1 MPPRDLDD
9 QVVVR
14 RLTAIRELVD
24 LLARQGEV
32 SGAQL
37 RDDLV
42 LRLAV
47 ERALSQLVDLAS
59 DVNSH
64 VVAVAGIAE
73 PTDYRSSF
81 RQAARAGLITD
92 ELARRLG
99 PSVGLRDIVIHEY
112 VQVDLDLV
120 ARAVPQAASQFDEY
134 VAQVKAWLQAR
145 AQEPAAPVTPVT
157 PGERAG

>member
-59 DVNSH
+59 DVNSRGSPSPRTT
-64 VVAVAGIAE
+64 VRRSTRLRE
-73 PTDYRSSF
+73 PD
-81 RQAARAGLITD
+81 
-92 ELARRLG
+92 
-99 PSVGLRDIVIHEY
+99 
-112 VQVDLDLV
+112 
-120 ARAVPQAASQFDEY
+120 
-134 VAQVKAWLQAR
+134 
-145 AQEPAAPVTPVT
+145 
-157 PGERAG
+157 

>member
-64 VVAVAGIAE
+64 VVAVAGIVVVMLV
-73 PTDYRSSF
+73 SSDSS
-81 RQAARAGLITD
+81 RT
-92 ELARRLG
+92 
-99 PSVGLRDIVIHEY
+99 
-112 VQVDLDLV
+112 QVWTSLV
-120 ARAVPQAASQFDEY
+120 AVAVLAVFWPLVHRNLKRREDAEVEASPDRT
-134 VAQVKAWLQAR
+134 A
-145 AQEPAAPVTPVT
+145 
-157 PGERAG
+157 